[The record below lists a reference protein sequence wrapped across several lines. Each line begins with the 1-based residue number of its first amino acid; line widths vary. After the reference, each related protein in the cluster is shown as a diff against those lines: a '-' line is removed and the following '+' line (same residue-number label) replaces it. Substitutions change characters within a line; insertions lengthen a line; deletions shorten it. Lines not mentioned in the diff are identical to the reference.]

1 MDPLPT
7 RHADG
12 PPASLPD
19 GIGALPRTAVRID
32 ADGRIREAGAMAA
45 AMLGFPPEELQ
56 GRSLQDLAVEEW
68 RAAADVAVARLRFG
82 AVDQFEL
89 ALRGRSGRRTL
100 VEMTVGAGSDGGG
113 IVVFWVERRFRLVAN
128 AEEVRRAQRATYAVL
143 ARWDAQRRRTAAA
156 LDGEIA
162 PVVAAAKYAVEA
174 GLRQVQDAGSGGA
187 VALGEAVGRLRD
199 VLIGLR
205 QLSDRLHSRQLEDLG
220 LADAVSAG
228 CRAAEASAPGLQL
241 SCQVAI
247 PDGRIPALRNTDL
260 IRIVEELLD
269 NVVRHAHARRA
280 NLRLQAD
287 PDGVSLTLEDD
298 GIGFDAR
305 AAEAEFGASVA
316 GGIGL
321 GLVRAR
327 AEATGGRTMVRSQR
341 NGGTTIRIV
350 WPLPGERTG

>member
-7 RHADG
+7 RHTDRP
-12 PPASLPD
+12 PPALPD

-32 ADGRIREAGAMAA
+32 ADGRIREAGATAA
-45 AMLGFPPEELQ
+45 AMLGFQPQELQ

-68 RAAADVAVARLRFG
+68 RAAAEVAVARIRFG
-82 AVDQFEL
+82 AVDQFEI

-100 VEMTVGAGSDGGG
+100 VEMTVGAGSEGGG
-113 IVVFWVERRFRLVAN
+113 TLVFWVERRLRLVAD

-143 ARWDAQRRRTAAA
+143 ARWDAQRRRTAAT

-162 PVVAAAKYAVEA
+162 PAVAAAKYAAEE
-174 GLRQVQDAGSGGA
+174 GLRQAQNAGLDGA
-187 VALGEAVGRLRD
+187 APLREAIGRLRD

-205 QLSDRLHSRQLEDLG
+205 RLSETLHSRHLEDLG

-241 SCQVAI
+241 SCEVAV
-247 PDGRIPALRNTDL
+247 PEDRIPALRSTDL

-269 NVVRHAHARRA
+269 NVVRHAHARHA

-287 PDGVSLTLEDD
+287 PGGVSLTMEDD
-298 GIGFDAR
+298 GIGFDAP
-305 AAEAEFGASVA
+305 AAEAAFGASVA
-316 GGIGL
+316 GGVGL

-327 AEATGGRTMVRSQR
+327 AEATGGRTTVQSQR
-341 NGGTTIRIV
+341 NGGTTVRIV
-350 WPLPGERTG
+350 WPLPGGNG